1 MSILL
6 LGASGKLGRHIFS
19 FLTSIGK
26 NVYADTDFSLPDLIT
41 EDFFDR
47 YSIDAVINCVGSYSK
62 DSACFHSNFYFPLA
76 IVSFLNSYCSQRL
89 STTITYVH
97 YSSVSSFLPYITHRL
112 QPLTLSPFDRS
123 DVLGTPY
130 EMSKLYFDTFLRSS
144 VLQNTNLKIHLFCLS
159 VIPFAGKLPPSLH
172 FFLLLLPF
180 RFPAS
185 RRLAVSTLESI
196 EERLF
201 HVLSS
206 TCDTLN
212 DSFYCSTIIDRVLV
226 SKFYTPALLF
236 SFKPVLPSFCFR
248 IIPTSGSNGFLSRI
262 FRSLFF
268 LSRL

>member
-1 MSILL
+1 M
-6 LGASGKLGRHIFS
+6 
-19 FLTSIGK
+19 
-26 NVYADTDFSLPDLIT
+26 FSL
-41 EDFFDR
+41 
-47 YSIDAVINCVGSYSK
+47 K
-62 DSACFHSNFYFPLA
+62 FYFPLA

-89 STTITYVH
+89 STTITYVIIH
-97 YSSVSSFLPYITHRL
+97 LCFFTIYYTSSPA
-112 QPLTLSPFDRS
+112 LTLSPFDRS

-212 DSFYCSTIIDRVLV
+212 DSFYCSTIIDRVPV